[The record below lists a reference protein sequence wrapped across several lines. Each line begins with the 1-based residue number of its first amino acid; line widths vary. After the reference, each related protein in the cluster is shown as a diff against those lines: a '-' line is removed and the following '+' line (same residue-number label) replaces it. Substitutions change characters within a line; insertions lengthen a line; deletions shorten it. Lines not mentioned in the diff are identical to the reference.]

1 MIITY
6 EPNFDNA
13 FLQNFISNSFVA
25 FLNYC
30 TPSVPPPHS
39 SLPTHHR
46 RTPHPTDLITA
57 TAPLHHSHRTAS
69 SPPPHHSSLPTH
81 HRTANSPLLTP
92 NSPLL
97 TPNSPLLTPNS
108 PRPPTPPHHRLRT
121 FCAEANTRWLL
132 KITPATKQT
141 VII

>member
-30 TPSVPPPHS
+30 TPSAPPPN
-39 SLPTHHR
+39 HHR
-46 RTPHPTDLITA
+46 RTPHSTDLITA
-57 TAPLHHSHRTAS
+57 TAPL
-69 SPPPHHSSLPTH
+69 L
-81 HRTANSPLLTP
+81 TANSPLLTP
-92 NSPLL
+92 ASPTPHSHL
-97 TPNSPLLTPNS
+97 TASSHPPHSTEPLHHTHLTTTA
-108 PRPPTPPHHRLRT
+108 PPTHHSSLPTHHRLRT